1 MAFCVLVKISK
12 RLVSFWYQTD
22 HSPYAPL
29 VIKETNEVPLYF
41 YVSGNDF
48 IFGQAARERFYQHD
62 PNAYGNYFE
71 IIKDPGC
78 HFTIYG
84 NKKPVK
90 QLFYYGIEQYLS
102 FFINTVLY
110 KGDSIESYRQ
120 HFSLKLLF
128 EADIEDKEKTLI
140 ENLFTDAG
148 YFNISRVNYDAAL
161 FEVLVQT
168 GFLQEQGHVLLLNGL
183 NDTLYIKLY
192 DDFSAIPLRVL
203 EVEGQGA
210 DPRVRILAEMMVEYI
225 VAQNSF
231 LNLDEE
237 KEIAMLL
244 SFCAGLLGNL
254 NPIISGDAELA
265 DGNRYWYRI
274 NERSLNDRL
283 QYYSKD
289 QGVYTAID
297 DLLQA
302 NRLKPENVTVL
313 LVGEEIG
320 TSYFSTKLLKKYPH
334 VKCVEPG
341 HLKDTM
347 NLVFNKFSHQILQ
360 PPKILPGAPPSPA
373 KPVMPRKI
381 APPPLPEKKE
391 NVAPPVSKPPLPP
404 VIKSINPIKAA
415 PILPPPLPK
424 KKNN

>member
-1 MAFCVLVKISK
+1 MAYCVLIKISK
-12 RLVSFWYQTD
+12 RIVSFWYQTD
-22 HSPYAPL
+22 HHPYAPL

-48 IFGQAARERFYQHD
+48 VFGHAARDRFYQHD
-62 PNAYGNYFE
+62 PNAYGDYFE

-120 HFSLKLLF
+120 HFPLKFLF
-128 EADIEDKEKTLI
+128 EADVEDKEKALI
-140 ENLFTDAG
+140 ESLLTDAG
-148 YFNISRVNYDAAL
+148 YFNISRVDYDAAL
-161 FEVLVQT
+161 FEVLIQT
-168 GFLQEQGHVLLLNGL
+168 GFLAGPGQVLLLNAL
-183 NDTLYIKLY
+183 NDTLYLKLY
-192 DDFSAIPLRVL
+192 DNLSAAPVKALKID
-203 EVEGQGA
+203 GQGA
-210 DPRVRILAEMMVEYI
+210 DPRVRILAEMIIEYI

-231 LNLDEE
+231 LSLDKE

-244 SFCAGLLGNL
+244 SFCAGLLHNL
-254 NPIISGDAELA
+254 NPVIQGDAELT
-265 DGNRYWYRI
+265 DGNKYWYRI

-283 QYYSKD
+283 QFYAKD
-289 QGVYTAID
+289 LGIYAAID

-302 NRLKPENVTVL
+302 DRLNPEGVTII
-313 LVGEEIG
+313 LVGEEIS
-320 TSYFSTKLLKKYPH
+320 TSYFSNKLLKKYPR
-334 VKCVEPG
+334 VKCVHPG
-341 HLKDTM
+341 QLKETM
-347 NLVFNKFSHQILQ
+347 NLVFNKVRHQVLQ
-360 PPKILPGAPPSPA
+360 PPKIVPAAPPLLT
-373 KPVMPRKI
+373 KPVMPGKI
-381 APPPLPEKKE
+381 APPPLPKKKE
-391 NVAPPVSKPPLPP
+391 NAVQVSKPPLPP
-404 VIKSINPIKAA
+404 VIKSTSPIKTA